1 MLIPLIAL
9 LAGVLLGLF
18 FPYHIS
24 AEYSQYAAIA
34 ILTSLDSIFGG
45 LSAVFQKTFNLKIFL
60 TGFVGNAAL
69 AILLVYLGK
78 RLDLDIYLVAVIVF
92 GTRLFQ
98 NFAII
103 RRFILNKFTK

>member
-24 AEYSQYAAIA
+24 SEYSQYAAIA

-45 LSAVFQKTFNLKIFL
+45 IRAVFQKTFHLKIFL
-60 TGFVGNAAL
+60 TVFAGNAAL